1 LDDELTR
8 PGEQP
13 VPDAKAGG
21 FAWASLALYVM
32 GVLTGVLLFAIFSLL
47 SGRGP
52 FARVDKVAAAP
63 AAVTADGVDMRAAAR
78 EGTLDAIATLEAR
91 ANIPPTPAATPT
103 DVPVTA
109 FAVREANRLGNTD
122 APVVMVEYSDFQ

>member
-1 LDDELTR
+1 LTDEEVT
-8 PGEQP
+8 PKESP
-13 VPDAKAGG
+13 PPPAEGG

-32 GVLTGVLLFAIFSLL
+32 GVLTGVLLFAIFSLA

-52 FARVDKVAAAP
+52 FARVDSIAAAP
-63 AAVTADGVDMRAAAR
+63 AAVTAEGVDVRAAAR
-78 EGTLDAIATLEAR
+78 DGTLDAIATLEAR

-103 DVPVTA
+103 IVPNAA
-109 FAVREANRLGNTD
+109 FAIRETSREGSPD